1 MDVYRSPRT
10 RPPQPNMNTNIKSP
24 RAAAPRPVTPP
35 PRGRQGRPQT
45 SPSPYPHEGLEE
57 LGSTFLK
64 FPGGLPSF
72 MRPTAA
78 HERRLH
84 AVDDDTRDGARTP
97 SPPRRQAR
105 SVNPNARFIR
115 PTASHAA
122 KAMTPVTPTPAAR
135 PQMTRA
141 HSAAPVRFLPA
152 SCCLHPATTCDCWKV
167 LCLLASVSFVLAL

>member
-1 MDVYRSPRT
+1 MYRSPRN
-10 RPPQPNMNTNIKSP
+10 RPPQPQMNTNMKSP
-24 RAAAPRPVTPP
+24 RGAAPRPITPP
-35 PRGRQGRPQT
+35 PRGRQGRPQ
-45 SPSPYPHEGLEE
+45 SVPSPYPQEGLEE

-105 SVNPNARFIR
+105 SVNPTARFIR
-115 PTASHAA
+115 PTASYSA
-122 KAMTPVTPTPAAR
+122 KATTPVATTPAAR
-135 PQMTRA
+135 MPLTRA
-141 HSAAPVRFLPA
+141 HSAAPVRA
-152 SCCLHPATTCDCWKV
+152 IIAKCR
-167 LCLLASVSFVLAL
+167 LLLGTWWPSF